1 MNTRIVLIRLSR
13 SLKKKIKVEGVVGE
27 LWEKWS
33 GWSGYDQDV
42 CHVYMKLSKSNILN
56 QKIFHSL
63 PKAAF

>member
-1 MNTRIVLIRLSR
+1 M
-13 SLKKKIKVEGVVGE
+13 EGVVGE